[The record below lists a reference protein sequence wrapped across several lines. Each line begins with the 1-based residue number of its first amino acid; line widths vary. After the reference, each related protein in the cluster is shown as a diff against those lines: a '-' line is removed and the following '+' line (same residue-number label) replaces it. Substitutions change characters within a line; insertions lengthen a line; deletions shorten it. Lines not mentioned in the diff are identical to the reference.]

1 MAITSEVI
9 AGLSGRRYYCPMNS
23 KNPSVGTLLRTWRRR
38 RALSQLDLASDA
50 DISQRHLSFVESG
63 RALPS
68 RDMLLRLA
76 EQLDIPLRERNALLI
91 AGGYAPV
98 YRERDF
104 SDPEIAAARQVVE
117 LILRGHEPYPALAVD
132 RHWTLLAANQAAQQ
146 LLAGIDAGLLQPPV
160 NVLRVS
166 MHPQG
171 LASRIVNLREW
182 RAHVLSRL
190 SQQIDNSADST
201 LMALLDELK
210 HYPIPAGTK
219 AATPDSLSAFAGLAV
234 PLELRTEAGVLSF
247 LSTTT
252 VFGTPVDISL
262 SELAIESFFPAD
274 EQTAAVMQQLAQ
286 QEQAESSVG

>member
-1 MAITSEVI
+1 M
-9 AGLSGRRYYCPMNS
+9 
-23 KNPSVGTLLRTWRRR
+23 RTWRRR

-63 RALPS
+63 RSLPS
-68 RDMLLRLA
+68 REMLLRLA
-76 EQLDIPLRERNALLI
+76 EQLEIPLRERNTLLI

-104 SDPEIAAARQVVE
+104 SDPEIAAARHVVE

-132 RHWTLLAANQAAQQ
+132 RHWTLLAANQAVKH
-146 LLAGIDAGLLQPPV
+146 LLAGIDSELLQPPI
-160 NVLRVS
+160 NVLRLS
-166 MHPQG
+166 MHPRG
-171 LASRIVNLREW
+171 LASRIANFREW

-201 LMALLDELK
+201 LTALLEELK
-210 HYPIPAGTK
+210 RYPIPVGAK
-219 AATPDSLSAFAGLAV
+219 AAKPGSQSAFAGLAV
-234 PLELRTEAGVLSF
+234 PLELRTETGVLSF

-252 VFGTPVDISL
+252 VFGTPVDIGL

-274 EQTAAVMQQLAQ
+274 QQTAAAMQQLAQ
-286 QEQAESSVG
+286 QEQPEPSIN